1 MRSATSI
8 RPVHRA
14 KTLQANL
21 IEENE
26 MNFEDFE
33 ESVLA
38 WSTARGILQNGT
50 VEGQTLKFCEEAGEV
65 AGAVA
70 KQNHE
75 LLLDS
80 VGDVL
85 VTLVNVC
92 ALSDIKFEDAMDQA
106 WREIRDRKG
115 YLTAEGVFV
124 KESENED
131 IDNDYQG
138 YPE

>member
-1 MRSATSI
+1 M
-8 RPVHRA
+8 
-14 KTLQANL
+14 
-21 IEENE
+21 
-26 MNFEDFE
+26 MFE
-33 ESVLA
+33 EFEQRVLG
-38 WSTARGILQNGT
+38 WSSDRGILQNGT

-70 KQNHE
+70 KQNDE

-80 VGDVL
+80 IGDVL

-92 ALSDIKFEDAMDQA
+92 ALSGIDYSDALDQA
-106 WREIRDRKG
+106 WGEIRDRRG
-115 YLTAEGVFV
+115 YLTKEGVFV

-138 YPE
+138 YPANE